1 MVFHSLVSYPEK
13 SLSNSWVFYVD
24 KGADS
29 LIWGVLA
36 KAYNLCTLKKEA
48 RESGVQNH
56 KNQELGMWPVAQ
68 RLPHMPKATGRLL
81 TQGWEAWG
89 GMLSTLSPYAC
100 PQYHCLFQ
108 QWLRSSSN
116 TRPPGAIGP
125 MLWSTAWIYYKVPA
139 QEWNYKFNKTFLL
152 SFFLSWE
159 SNSVPQ
165 CGLEM
170 AMVLR
175 MTLNF
180 WFSCLCLGC
189 WEKGLQHHA
198 CSLWL
203 WRQRRASCV
212 LAEHPTNWAMSS
224 APSTQV
230 LNHNTRTVFTD
241 CRRQLHFYHLFSS
254 CGTWC
259 WTCVL
264 LLRSN
269 PDPFPATV

>member
-1 MVFHSLVSYPEK
+1 MNQWFSGCLTCPRPQDGSSLKGEK
-13 SLSNSWVFYVD
+13 HEEECS
-24 KGADS
+24 AH
-29 LIWGVLA
+29 
-36 KAYNLCTLKKEA
+36 C
-48 RESGVQNH
+48 H
-56 KNQELGMWPVAQ
+56 
-68 RLPHMPKATGRLL
+68 
-81 TQGWEAWG
+81 
-89 GMLSTLSPYAC
+89 PYAR

-116 TRPPGAIGP
+116 TRPLGAIGP
-125 MLWSTAWIYYKVPA
+125 MLRSTAWIYYKVPA

-189 WEKGLQHHA
+189 WEKGLQLHS

-203 WRQRRASCV
+203 WRQRRASYV

-224 APSTQV
+224 APST
-230 LNHNTRTVFTD
+230 
-241 CRRQLHFYHLFSS
+241 
-254 CGTWC
+254 
-259 WTCVL
+259 
-264 LLRSN
+264 
-269 PDPFPATV
+269 